1 MINETYDFSMNN
13 KLGKRLQMYASKL
26 KELETKQKEKKK
38 GIPGRQHALPLLRQP
53 GYFPECRRYLP

>member
-26 KELETKQKEKKK
+26 KEMQTKQKEKKK
-38 GIPGRQHALPLLRQP
+38 SEEGEKWYDGLFRIYGICG
-53 GYFPECRRYLP
+53 G

>member
-13 KLGKRLQMYASKL
+13 QLGKRLQMYASKL

-38 GIPGRQHALPLLRQP
+38 SEEG
-53 GYFPECRRYLP
+53 EK

>member
-26 KELETKQKEKKK
+26 KELETKQKEKKE
-38 GIPGRQHALPLLRQP
+38 IRGRRKVI
-53 GYFPECRRYLP
+53 